1 MRPIHVLATHL
12 SVHDSLVALH
22 LMRIASVDVAAMCM
36 LLGNVGY
43 AQPNTTQQHDGRQ
56 SASLFI
62 SLPLC
67 YVLVSVYLSVCPQ
80 DYSESRGQIISIKA
94 WESEPPDPPP
104 GCAYEPW

>member
-104 GCAYEPW
+104 WMCL